1 MKEVWKPISGL
12 EGIYE
17 VSSIGRVRSQARV
30 AGNLFR
36 KDRILTP
43 RNDAGGYLVVSIGLP
58 YKYSNK
64 RVHRLV
70 AEAFI
75 PNPENYPQANH
86 IDEDKSNNC
95 VNNLEWCTAKYNMN
109 HGTAKTRKWDGRR
122 SLYEV
127 VDSSGAVIKQY
138 LDYTSYKP
146 LEVDDIKKYHRLKAN
161 KGLTVPLPNG
171 NFLKRLG

>member
-1 MKEVWKPISGL
+1 MKEEWRPISGL

-17 VSSIGRVRSQARV
+17 VSSLGRVKSLARV

-36 KDRILTP
+36 KERMLAP
-43 RNDAGGYLVVSIGLP
+43 RKDGGGYLVVSIGLP
-58 YKYSNK
+58 YRYSNK

-75 PNPENYPQANH
+75 PNPENYPQVNH
-86 IDEDKSNNC
+86 VDEDKSNNS
-95 VNNLEWCTAKYNMN
+95 VDNLEWCTAKYNMN

-127 VDSSGAVIKQY
+127 VDSSGSVIKQY
-138 LDYTSYKP
+138 LDCTSYKP
-146 LEVDDIKKYHRLKAN
+146 LELDGIKKYHRLKAN
-161 KGLTVPLPNG
+161 KGLIVPLAN
-171 NFLKRLG
+171 NLFLKHLE